1 MFTCLGDVAGGAES
15 LQGVLAS
22 QTQGLAGG
30 ELQFC
35 LQKGRKLHL
44 TTQDE
49 YERETGSGTGGR
61 GSEDLLSQVDSIV
74 IFKIIRGIIVLMR
87 CRVVNGKRAGNTR
100 EQLNAT
106 SRSTHLQPG
115 LMMYFVF
122 FCNRHML

>member
-1 MFTCLGDVAGGAES
+1 MFTCLGDVAGGTES
-15 LQGVLAS
+15 LQRVLAS

-35 LQKGRKLHL
+35 LQKGRKLDL
-44 TTQDE
+44 ITQDE
-49 YERETGSGTGGR
+49 YERETGSGAGGR

-74 IFKIIRGIIVLMR
+74 IFKIIRGIVLMR

-100 EQLNAT
+100 EQSNVT

-115 LMMYFVF
+115 LMIYFV
-122 FCNRHML
+122 LKD

>member
-1 MFTCLGDVAGGAES
+1 MFTCLGDVAGGTES
-15 LQGVLAS
+15 LQRVLAS

-35 LQKGRKLHL
+35 LQKGRKLLL

-74 IFKIIRGIIVLMR
+74 ILKIILDRLSFCNAGSSMGRERGIP
-87 CRVVNGKRAGNTR
+87 
-100 EQLNAT
+100 E
-106 SRSTHLQPG
+106 SS
-115 LMMYFVF
+115 
-122 FCNRHML
+122 

>member
-1 MFTCLGDVAGGAES
+1 MFTRLGDVAGGAES
-15 LQGVLAS
+15 LQRVLAS

-74 IFKIIRGIIVLMR
+74 IFKIIQGMIVTMQ
-87 CRVVNGKRAGNTR
+87 CRAVNGKRAENTR

-115 LMMYFVF
+115 LMMYFAF